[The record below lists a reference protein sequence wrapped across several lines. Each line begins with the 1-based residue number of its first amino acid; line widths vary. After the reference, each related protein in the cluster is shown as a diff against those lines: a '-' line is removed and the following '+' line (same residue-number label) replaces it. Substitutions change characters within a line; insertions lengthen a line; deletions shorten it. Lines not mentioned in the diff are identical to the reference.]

1 MVNIMNEDYLFRTI
15 LIFGFAVLI
24 PFMFYYRIRSQ
35 ASGEKLDRRQEGL
48 GLLIGIRLFGLIT
61 AVSLI
66 SFLINPEN
74 MNWSAITLPLW
85 LRWLGVILGA
95 LAGSLILYTFHNL
108 GTNLTDTVVTRKNH
122 TFITSGPYRWVRH
135 PFYVAMA
142 LAVLANS
149 LAAANWFMLATGAT
163 VIILLALR
171 TDIEEVKLIERFG
184 DDYRQYMNRVNRF
197 IPKFN

>member
-171 TDIEEVKLIERFG
+171 TDIEEVKL
-184 DDYRQYMNRVNRF
+184 
-197 IPKFN
+197 